1 MGEFM
6 AENGKSTHL
15 RFLHC
20 SDIHLDTPTVG
31 LTAEKCD
38 ERRRELRS
46 SFMRMMQYVRDRG
59 VNVVLISGD
68 LFDNNYATNTTAE
81 VLIREF
87 RNCSETVFIISP
99 GRSDY
104 YENNPIYTSGRLPS
118 NVYVFSKD
126 TLSRFDFEQ
135 YNVTVYGWAFTGE
148 RMVESPLYEKTVDD
162 ASRINLVCGYG
173 DLGGSIDSDLCPLSE
188 NELKKFHADYYAL
201 GSRHEASDFVKL
213 DDSVIYSYC
222 GALECTGFENT
233 GVGGANLIVVDY
245 NEGELSI
252 DVKKIS
258 FGQKRFV
265 TETIDITGVDSGSE
279 IINRITGVI
288 GRKKYG
294 METALRVNL
303 VGEIAPHFQVP
314 KNLECDAF
322 GLYYFDLVD
331 KTMPLYGAEHFE
343 RDMNAAGEVYRKL
356 LPLLRSPREEE
367 RLTGA
372 RAFRVALAALENRE
386 IEI

>member
-1 MGEFM
+1 MGES
-6 AENGKSTHL
+6 GKNTHL

-68 LFDNNYATNTTAE
+68 LFDNRYATNTTAE

-104 YENNPIYTSGRLPS
+104 YEDNPIYTSGRLPS

-135 YNVTVYGWAFTGE
+135 FNVTVYGWAFMSE
-148 RMVESPLYEKTVDD
+148 KMNESPLYEKVVDD

-188 NELKKFHADYYAL
+188 NELKKFGADYYAL
-201 GSRHEASDFVKL
+201 GSRHEAGDFMKIG
-213 DDSVIYSYC
+213 DSVIYSYC
-222 GALECTGFENT
+222 GSLECTGFEDT
-233 GVGGANLIVVDY
+233 GIGGANLIVVDY
-245 NEGELSI
+245 QDGELSI
-252 DVKKIS
+252 DVKKLS
-258 FGQKRFV
+258 FGRLRFV

-279 IINRITGVI
+279 IINRITRVI
-288 GRKKYG
+288 SEKKYG
-294 METALRVNL
+294 METALRVQL
-303 VGEIAPHFQVP
+303 VGDIAPQFLVP
-314 KNLECDAF
+314 KNL
-322 GLYYFDLVD
+322 
-331 KTMPLYGAEHFE
+331 
-343 RDMNAAGEVYRKL
+343 
-356 LPLLRSPREEE
+356 
-367 RLTGA
+367 
-372 RAFRVALAALENRE
+372 
-386 IEI
+386 